1 MLSNYCCD
9 RFKTGCIF
17 LTGLLHIL
25 IRCPV
30 AKDRITLAVTCMP
43 VQSSDCID
51 YTLLLRES
59 EPEVSSLLLDGNCLE
74 SGCANYNVPRSRRA
88 PPRNKVLTRVER
100 GTHQVFCQ
108 KFIKLG
114 EPKNKDKYTQV
125 YTKELVVSEFRQW
138 GA

>member
-1 MLSNYCCD
+1 M
-9 RFKTGCIF
+9 
-17 LTGLLHIL
+17 HIL

-59 EPEVSSLLLDGNCLE
+59 EPEVSSILLDGNCLE

-100 GTHQVFCQ
+100 GTHQVFCP